1 DHINVFFGALNSAG
15 CQSRCPVLGFSSGQD
30 RIYPGPPEHESKA
43 AVSDRNTSVRRKK
56 SCHELL
62 ERGAYCRRA
71 AVISNVGAL
80 PPEQKNSFH
89 GNNSYCSRRSCA
101 GGRLCCLSLQQPRA
115 LTPAC

>member
-15 CQSRCPVLGFSSGQD
+15 CQSRCHVNGFSSGLD
-30 RIYPGPPEHESKA
+30 RIYPRPPEHESKA

-56 SCHELL
+56 SCHALL

-80 PPEQKNSFH
+80 PPEQKNRSEEH
-89 GNNSYCSRRSCA
+89 TSELQSRENLVC
-101 GGRLCCLSLQQPRA
+101 RLLLEKKKKVEE
-115 LTPAC
+115 T